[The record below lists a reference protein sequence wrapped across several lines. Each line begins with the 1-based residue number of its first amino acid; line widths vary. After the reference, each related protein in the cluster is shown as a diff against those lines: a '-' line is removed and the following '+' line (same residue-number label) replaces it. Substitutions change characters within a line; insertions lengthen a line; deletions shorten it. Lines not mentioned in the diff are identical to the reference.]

1 MCHRFTN
8 SLRGAH
14 NPATQ
19 LTRTNANIGDRKLNV
34 DFILPVA
41 DVYRIHDL
49 KDDAVSDFHVWNKA
63 LFDKNSEGIEDSIL
77 R

>member
-1 MCHRFTN
+1 MSNSEAHRC
-8 SLRGAH
+8 AD
-14 NPATQ
+14 PVQ
-19 LTRTNANIGDRKLNV
+19 LTLTNASIGDRKLNL

-41 DVYRIHDL
+41 DVYRAHDL
-49 KDDAVSDFHVWNKA
+49 KDAAASDFHAWNKA